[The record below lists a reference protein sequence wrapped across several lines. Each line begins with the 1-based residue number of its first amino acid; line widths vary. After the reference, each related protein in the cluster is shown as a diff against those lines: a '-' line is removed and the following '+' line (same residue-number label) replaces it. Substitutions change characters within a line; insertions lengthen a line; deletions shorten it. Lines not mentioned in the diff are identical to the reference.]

1 MTKIVCISDTHN
13 FHHDVDVPDGDILIH
28 AGDFTLSGTLGEVVE
43 FNEWLGTLDHPY
55 KIVIAGNHDRCLG
68 ESGTLG
74 LKMFT
79 NAIYLERSGKEIEGI
94 KFWGAP
100 MTPAFN
106 GMRGGLTFYT
116 NNNKEAKGVWRGM
129 PKKLDVLI
137 THGPPKFILDEVPR
151 YEYGQTFRVG
161 EQTVEH
167 CGDGMLASKVIK
179 NKPKYH
185 IFGHIHEGYGQFKAD
200 YGTKFINC
208 SVVNASYNVVN
219 KPIVIDL

>member
-1 MTKIVCISDTHN
+1 LTKIVCISDTHN
-13 FHHDVDVPDGDILIH
+13 FHNDVDVPDGDILIH
-28 AGDFTLSGTLGEVVE
+28 AGDFTLVGTLNEVLD
-43 FNEWLGTLDHPY
+43 FNEWLGKLEHNF
-55 KIVIAGNHDRCLG
+55 KIVVAGNHDRCLG
-68 ESGTLG
+68 DNGILG

-79 NAIYLERSGKEIEGI
+79 NAIYLERSGTELMGV

-116 NNNKEAKGVWRGM
+116 NSDKEAKRVWGGM

-137 THGPPKFILDEVPR
+137 THGPPKFILDEVQR
-151 YEYGQTFRVG
+151 FGYGQTFPAG
-161 EQTVEH
+161 EETVEH
-167 CGDGMLASKVIK
+167 CGDGMLASKVIA

-185 IFGHIHEGYGQFKAD
+185 VFGHIHEGYGQFKAD

-219 KPIVIDL
+219 KPIVINL